1 MKRPH
6 EFGSFTIA
14 SMSNLPPLTLGPL
27 MLPPGLWLSLL
38 TLAVAT
44 AVWRRQ
50 IALSA
55 APTADKDT
63 PLVLAGLGMLGSRI
77 GFVGL
82 YWREY
87 LESPWTVI
95 NIRDGGWW
103 WPAGVVAIA
112 LGAALLGWR
121 QPPLRRPLLLASIA
135 ATAVAALSV
144 IAAGA
149 LSHTSDV
156 RLPELQV
163 SNLAGDPLPLHDSRA
178 TVINLWASWC
188 PPCRREMPV
197 LVDGAQRFP
206 DVRFVLLNQGE
217 DQATVEATGHQWSI
231 PPTLM
236 ALDPES
242 AVGYALGVRGYPTTL
257 IVAADGRILARHSG
271 EVSRASLAGL
281 IERINTDD
289 RIIAEDQR

>member
-1 MKRPH
+1 
-6 EFGSFTIA
+6 
-14 SMSNLPPLTLGPL
+14 MSNLPPLTLGPL
-27 MLPPGLWLSLL
+27 MLPAGLWLSLL
-38 TLAVAT
+38 TLVVAT

-63 PLVLAGLGMLGSRI
+63 PLVLAGLGMLGSRV

-121 QPPLRRPLLLASIA
+121 QPPLRRPLLLSS
-135 ATAVAALSV
+135 VAAAVSALAV
-144 IAAGA
+144 VAAGA
-149 LSHTSDV
+149 LSQASEA
-156 RLPELQV
+156 RLPEIQV
-163 SNLAGDPLPLHDSRA
+163 PSLAGELLPLHDGRPS
-178 TVINLWASWC
+178 VINLWASWC

-217 DQATVEATGHQWSI
+217 DQATVEATAHQWSI

-271 EVSRASLAGL
+271 EVSRASLAAL
-281 IERINTDD
+281 IESINADD

>member
-1 MKRPH
+1 
-6 EFGSFTIA
+6 
-14 SMSNLPPLTLGPL
+14 MSNLPPLTLGPL

-44 AVWRRQ
+44 VVWRRQ
-50 IALSA
+50 LAVDPA
-55 APTADKDT
+55 HPADKDT
-63 PLVLAGLGMLGSRI
+63 PLVLAGLGMLGARI

-103 WPAGVVAIA
+103 WPAGIAAIA

-121 QPPLRRPLLLASIA
+121 QAPLRRPLLRSAMAAAAVGAIAS
-135 ATAVAALSV
+135 L
-144 IAAGA
+144 AAGA
-149 LSHTSDV
+149 LTRTSEL
-156 RLPELQV
+156 RLPEMQLRSV
-163 SNLAGDPLPLHDSRA
+163 AGEPLALHDGRA
-178 TVINLWASWC
+178 SVINLWASWC

-197 LVDGAQRFP
+197 LVDGAQRYP

-217 DQATVEATGHQWSI
+217 DQATVEATGQQWSI
-231 PPTLM
+231 PPALL

-242 AVGYALGVRGYPTTL
+242 TVGNALRVRGYPTTL
-257 IVAADGRILARHSG
+257 IVAADGRVLERHSG
-271 EVSRASLAGL
+271 EVSRASLAAL
-281 IERINTDD
+281 IERSRDP
-289 RIIAEDQR
+289 